1 MRHSNDMMLSVCYV
15 NMFLRQIN
23 SVCMFHHI
31 SLKFIF
37 KYIQEAFVLTVIA
50 RMLFDFFS
58 LSFPIRYYVIRISI
72 DATQKFSNFFLFFR
86 RTLLHSVQIRFEYY
100 ISIGMACAFFL
111 HFIAEEAVENVTF
124 PLKIPSQNEQ
134 HFSINFMRFS
144 TVCLQFY
151 NFFLLHRNYK
161 IKKKLHNRE
170 HKFIKALK

>member
-1 MRHSNDMMLSVCYV
+1 MIWCYLYV
-15 NMFLRQIN
+15 MWICFFAKSIPFACFIIFHWNLFLN
-23 SVCMFHHI
+23 
-31 SLKFIF
+31 IF
-37 KYIQEAFVLTVIA
+37 RKHLYWQWLQGCCLT
-50 RMLFDFFS
+50 FFS
-58 LSFPIRYYVIRISI
+58 FFFPIRYYVIRISI

-151 NFFLLHRNYK
+151 NFFFFSIEITR
-161 IKKKLHNRE
+161 
-170 HKFIKALK
+170 